1 MATKKTEKKSEDEK
15 ANAFDIEEISEL
27 LKLLKE
33 NEVVDFKLERSGEK
47 ISLKREGER
56 SIALAQ
62 LALANSAPAPVAV
75 PSLMPQAAVS
85 APPVAPEVA
94 AAVASPAA
102 ASPAPEAAPEAKNNF
117 LEIKSPMV
125 GTFYTRPT
133 PDAESY
139 IAVGDTVKKGQV
151 VCIIEAMKI
160 MNEIEA
166 EHSGRVVE
174 VCVEDGQMAEYE
186 ETLFRIEP

>member
-56 SIALAQ
+56 GVGLPQVSPVAVHQTIPQVAPVTQVAAPMPPTPQ
-62 LALANSAPAPVAV
+62 ENTAAAPPSAVAPAPE
-75 PSLMPQAAVS
+75 PT
-85 APPVAPEVA
+85 PEVA
-94 AAVASPAA
+94 
-102 ASPAPEAAPEAKNNF
+102 KNY

-139 IAVGDTVKKGQV
+139 IGVGDTVKKGQV